1 MFIDRPNQSLCR
13 NRGARRRRRIASSRR
28 GAAAIEF
35 ALVSFFF
42 LVPMLG
48 MIEVGRMIMV
58 QEILINAARE
68 GARTAIAPNKTDA
81 NVRTTIDNY
90 LAASNITGFSRTI
103 SPSLG
108 SNPPAD
114 TAITVT
120 VSVPCSSVSWG
131 GAPTIFAGRTLTA
144 KVVMM
149 KQK

>member
-1 MFIDRPNQSLCR
+1 MFTDRTTSGTCR
-13 NRGARRRRRIASSRR
+13 SVAPHRRRRAASTRR
-28 GAAAIEF
+28 GGAAIEF

-42 LVPMLG
+42 FVPMIG
-48 MIEVGRMIMV
+48 MIEVARMIMV
-58 QEILINAARE
+58 KEILVNAARE

-90 LAASNITGFSRTI
+90 LAASNITGFTRTI

-108 SNPPAD
+108 SNPPVD
-114 TAITVT
+114 SAITVT

-144 KVVMM
+144 TVVMM